1 MNSARRGIGRIAARL
16 PPLLLDRP
24 FRRYWSGQTISM
36 FGDQISSIVLPLA
49 AVITLHASP
58 AQMGILTA
66 LFWLPSLLF
75 ALTAGAWVD
84 KRGRRR
90 ATMIVADLGR
100 AALLATIP
108 VCYALGVL
116 TIWPM
121 YAVAFGTGL
130 FSVFFTV
137 CQPAVFVALV
147 PREQY
152 VDGQSLVY
160 GSRAL
165 SYVGGPSV
173 GGLLVQALTAPFAV
187 VADAL
192 SFLCSAYFLNRI
204 RPAEAPPAGTG
215 RGTVMA
221 GAKFIRHSPIVR
233 ASLTAITVV
242 NFFMFVYSA
251 LITLYVIRTLHVRPG
266 VYGVILGCGAFGGL
280 IAAVVTK
287 RAAARLGA
295 GLVYTLGC
303 LIFTAP
309 LALVPLAG
317 GSQPVIAAMLFAA
330 SFLSAFGVMALD
342 ITIGAI
348 FAVVIPNELRSR
360 VSGAFQTANYGT
372 RPLGALTGGL
382 LGTVVGLRSGL
393 WIAVIGGTTGF
404 LLLLPTAM
412 PRFRMPPEVGQ
423 SKVTVPSAAG
433 ADDASPRARVGGGA
447 PSQAEEARAR
457 KS

>member
-1 MNSARRGIGRIAARL
+1 MNSARRGIGRIVARL
-16 PPLLLDRP
+16 PPLLLERQ

-49 AVITLHASP
+49 AVITLHASA

-66 LFWLPSLLF
+66 LVWLPSLLF
-75 ALTAGAWVD
+75 GLTAGAWVD

-100 AALLATIP
+100 AALLAAIP

-121 YAVAFGTGL
+121 YLVAFGTGT

-147 PREQY
+147 PEDQY

-160 GSRAL
+160 GSRAA
-165 SYVGGPSV
+165 SYLGGPSV
-173 GGLLVQALTAPFAV
+173 GGLLVEALTAPFAV
-187 VADAL
+187 VADAV

-204 RPAEAPPAGTG
+204 HPAEAPPAGTG

-221 GAKFIRHSPIVR
+221 GARFIRHSPVVR
-233 ASLTAITVV
+233 ASLAAITVV

-266 VYGVILGCGAFGGL
+266 VYGVVLGCGAIGGL

-317 GSQPVIAAMLFAA
+317 GSQPVIVLMLFAA

-342 ITIGAI
+342 IAIGAI
-348 FAVVIPNELRSR
+348 FAVVIPDELRSR
-360 VSGAFQTANYGT
+360 VSGAFQTVNYGT
-372 RPLGALTGGL
+372 RPLGALAGGL
-382 LGTVVGLRSGL
+382 LGTVIGLRAGL
-393 WIAVIGGTTGF
+393 WIAVIGGTAGS
-404 LLLLPTAM
+404 LLLLPTSM
-412 PRFRMPPEVGQ
+412 PRFRMPPPGAGQ
-423 SKVTVPSAAG
+423 PKTPEPPAAG
-433 ADDASPRARVGGGA
+433 ADLIPER
-447 PSQAEEARAR
+447 ETL
-457 KS
+457 